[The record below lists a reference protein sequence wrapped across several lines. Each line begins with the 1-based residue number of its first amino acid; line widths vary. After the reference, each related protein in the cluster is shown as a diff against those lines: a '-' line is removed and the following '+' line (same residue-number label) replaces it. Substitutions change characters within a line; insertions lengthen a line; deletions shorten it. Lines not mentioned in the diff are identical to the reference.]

1 MIKPKKT
8 VAAVMASFQKQIDQL
23 AAIEEEQGKLLS
35 TTEDQIEALEEVAN
49 EATAEMIKA
58 RKLRERISDFID
70 A

>member
-1 MIKPKKT
+1 MMTPKKT

-23 AAIEEEQGKLLS
+23 AAIEEAQGRILS
-35 TTEDQIEALEEVAN
+35 TTEDQIESLEKVAD